1 MKKSLAESG
10 AALIKTRNIRGD
22 RMHSS
27 IRLGIFILFLSIVT
41 VAACARAQD
50 KIRMGLSSVSAL
62 HSAVWVAEQKGLFR
76 KHGIEAEII
85 VTGQGAATGISALLA
100 NDIQVVASAGDALVA
115 STLQGADT
123 VMIAGVVN
131 KGLQRIMARSEIKTT
146 AELKG
151 KKIGVTRIG
160 AVSHS
165 VLLMMLPRWKM
176 SVNDVQVMQLG
187 SSPNMLAALDRGG
200 IDAAVLTIPS
210 MFVAE
215 DRGYR
220 VLADMG
226 DTDIYYLHTMIA
238 TTRNYV
244 KSNRDRVTRFL
255 KGYLEGLAFV
265 KQNKKESIDIVRKK
279 LQLGAEQTRNLER
292 SIELLNAKYYEAVPY
307 PSLRGVE
314 TVLGFVEKDNP
325 KAKGADPKSF
335 VDDSLL
341 REIEQSGFVKKLYD
355 R

>member
-1 MKKSLAESG
+1 M
-10 AALIKTRNIRGD
+10 RP
-22 RMHSS
+22 S
-27 IRLGIFILFLSIVT
+27 IRLGILILLSSIVT
-41 VAACARAQD
+41 VAASVRAQD

-76 KHGIEAEII
+76 KYGIDPEVI

-131 KGLQRIMARSEIKTT
+131 KGLQRIMARSEIKTPT
-146 AELKG
+146 ELKG

-220 VLADMG
+220 VLVDMG

>member
-1 MKKSLAESG
+1 M
-10 AALIKTRNIRGD
+10 RP
-22 RMHSS
+22 S
-27 IRLGIFILFLSIVT
+27 IRLGILILLSSIVT
-41 VAACARAQD
+41 VAASVRAQD

-76 KHGIEAEII
+76 KYGIDPEVI

-131 KGLQRIMARSEIKTT
+131 KGLQRIMARSEIKTPT
-146 AELKG
+146 ELKG

-220 VLADMG
+220 VVVDMG

-244 KSNRDRVTRFL
+244 KSSRDRVTRFL

-292 SIELLNAKYYEAVPY
+292 SIELLNAKYYESVPY

-314 TVLGFVEKDNP
+314 TVLGFLEKDNP
-325 KAKGADPKSF
+325 KAKSADPKSF

-341 REIEQSGFVKKLYD
+341 REIEQNGFIKKLYD

>member
-1 MKKSLAESG
+1 M
-10 AALIKTRNIRGD
+10 RP
-22 RMHSS
+22 S
-27 IRLGIFILFLSIVT
+27 IRLGILILLSSIVT
-41 VAACARAQD
+41 VAASVRAQD

-76 KHGIEAEII
+76 KYGIDPEVI

-131 KGLQRIMARSEIKTT
+131 KGLQRIMARSEIKTPT
-146 AELKG
+146 ELKG

-220 VLADMG
+220 VLVDMG

-244 KSNRDRVTRFL
+244 KSSRDRVTRFL

-292 SIELLNAKYYEAVPY
+292 SIELLNAKYYESVPY

-314 TVLGFVEKDNP
+314 TVLGFLEKDNP
-325 KAKGADPKSF
+325 KAKSADPKSF

-341 REIEQSGFVKKLYD
+341 REIEQNGFIKKLYD

>member
-1 MKKSLAESG
+1 MQP
-10 AALIKTRNIRGD
+10 
-22 RMHSS
+22 S
-27 IRLGIFILFLSIVT
+27 IRLGILILLSSIVT
-41 VAACARAQD
+41 LAASVGAQD

-76 KHGIEAEII
+76 KYGIDTEVI

-220 VLADMG
+220 VLVDMG

-244 KSNRDRVTRFL
+244 KSSRDRVTRFL

-292 SIELLNAKYYEAVPY
+292 SIELLNAKYYESVPY

-325 KAKGADPKSF
+325 KAKSADPKSF

-341 REIEQSGFVKKLYD
+341 REIEQSGFIKKLYD

>member
-1 MKKSLAESG
+1 MYPS
-10 AALIKTRNIRGD
+10 T
-22 RMHSS
+22 
-27 IRLGIFILFLSIVT
+27 RLGILILFSGIVM
-41 VAACARAQD
+41 VAAPVRAQD

-76 KHGIEAEII
+76 KHGLDAEII

-131 KGLQRIMARSEIKTT
+131 KGLQRIMARSEIKTPT
-146 AELKG
+146 ELKG
-151 KKIGVTRIG
+151 KRIGVTRIG

-244 KSNRDRVTRFL
+244 KNSRDRISRFL

-292 SIELLNAKYYEAVPY
+292 SIELLNAKYYESVPY

-341 REIEQSGFVKKLYD
+341 REIEQSGFIKKLYD

>member
-1 MKKSLAESG
+1 
-10 AALIKTRNIRGD
+10 
-22 RMHSS
+22 MHSS
-27 IRLGIFILFLSIVT
+27 IRLGILILFLSIVT

-76 KHGIEAEII
+76 KHGIEAEVI

>member
-1 MKKSLAESG
+1 MYP
-10 AALIKTRNIRGD
+10 TT
-22 RMHSS
+22 
-27 IRLGIFILFLSIVT
+27 RLGILILFSSIVT
-41 VAACARAQD
+41 VAASVRAQD

-76 KHGIEAEII
+76 KHGVEAEII

-131 KGLQRIMARSEIKTT
+131 KGLQRIMARSEIKTPT
-146 AELKG
+146 ELKG
-151 KKIGVTRIG
+151 KRIGVTRIG

-244 KSNRDRVTRFL
+244 KNSRDRISRFL

-265 KQNKKESIDIVRKK
+265 KQNKKESVDIVRKK

-292 SIELLNAKYYEAVPY
+292 SIELLNAKYYESVPY

-314 TVLGFVEKDNP
+314 TVLGFIEKDNP
-325 KAKGADPKSF
+325 KAKSADPKSF

-341 REIEQSGFVKKLYD
+341 REIEQSGFIKKLYD